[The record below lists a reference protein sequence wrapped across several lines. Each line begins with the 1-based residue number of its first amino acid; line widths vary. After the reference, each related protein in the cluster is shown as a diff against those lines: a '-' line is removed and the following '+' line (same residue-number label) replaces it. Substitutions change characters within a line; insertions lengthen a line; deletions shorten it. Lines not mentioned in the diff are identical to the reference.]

1 MPLPRQSVISS
12 RACSSTSSGSAAGP
26 GAKLN
31 TRTQRPLTSC
41 WSQRTDLVAAAVIQ
55 PPALAARGAVG
66 TRVVAFAVDRGAI
79 VARFQSG
86 HAFHAGQALRLSESN
101 QAHALGIAPDHRDIG
116 HRRAYQ
122 GAGRADQHQLIPALH

>member
-41 WSQRTDLVAAAVIQ
+41 WSQRTDLVAAALIER
-55 PPALAARGAVG
+55 PTLAARGAIG
-66 TRVVAFAVDRGAI
+66 ARVVAFAVDRGAV
-79 VARFQSG
+79 VAGLEPCDALHS
-86 HAFHAGQALRLSESN
+86 GQALRLAQSN
-101 QAHALGIAPDHRDIG
+101 QAHTLGIAPDHRDI
-116 HRRAYQ
+116 RS
-122 GAGRADQHQLIPALH
+122 